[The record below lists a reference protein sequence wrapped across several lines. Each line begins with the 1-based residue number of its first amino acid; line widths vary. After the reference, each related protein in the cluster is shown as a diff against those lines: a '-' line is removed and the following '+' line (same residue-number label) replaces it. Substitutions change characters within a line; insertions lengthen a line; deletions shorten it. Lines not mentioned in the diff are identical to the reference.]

1 MAFDHLWTLLFAWI
15 YLPWLCRS
23 TSLPDALDHPGEF
36 NRVVSPTVFASLEE
50 LARVVDVSYCVG
62 NTGIQKPFEC
72 LSHCAE
78 LRGFELIASWNT
90 GPLLSDSCGYVALSH
105 APSSKRI
112 VVAFRGTYSVANTIV
127 DLSAYPQAY
136 VPYDAGD
143 GRGGGEQPPRC
154 RNCTV
159 HAGFMTSWQNTRATV
174 LRHVAAA
181 REQFPEYELVL
192 VGHSLGGA
200 VAALA
205 GLEMRL
211 RGWDPQVTTFGE
223 PKVGNG
229 DFVRFLDA
237 AFGFH
242 DDADE
247 RGSDDRRWRFRR
259 VTHARDPV
267 PLLPLAK
274 WGYEMHAG
282 EMFISKVDLSPSPS
296 DVALCK
302 GRNDS
307 RCISGS
313 QAAQEFALR
322 EVRSLLM
329 EGQRQPD
336 WWYPAGQA
344 VLRPPTPGS
353 QQHQEPQQSRFHWPW
368 DRVPVRYR
376 LWELFFA
383 HRDYFWRLG
392 LCVPGGDP
400 TGKG

>member
-1 MAFDHLWTLLFAWI
+1 MAFDHFLTLFLALAYFP
-15 YLPWLCRS
+15 YLCRS
-23 TSLPDALDHPGEF
+23 SLLLPETKETPAHDEPAGFD
-36 NRVVSPTVFASLEE
+36 RVVSPTVFAALEE
-50 LARVVDVSYCVG
+50 LARIVDVSYCVG
-62 NTGIQKPFEC
+62 STGIQKPFEC
-72 LSHCAE
+72 LSHCDE

-105 APSSKRI
+105 PPSPKRI

-127 DLSAYPQAY
+127 DLSAYPQVY
-136 VPYDAGD
+136 VPYDVED
-143 GRGGGEQPPRC
+143 GPGGEQPARC

-159 HAGFMTSWQNTRATV
+159 HAGFMTSWRNTRATV

-181 REQFPEYELVL
+181 REQFPGYKLVL

-211 RGWDPQVTTFGE
+211 RGWDPHVTTFGE

-237 AFGFH
+237 TFGFL
-242 DDADE
+242 DADP
-247 RGSDDRRWRFRR
+247 GSDDRRWRFRR
-259 VTHARDPV
+259 VTHVHDPV
-267 PLLPLAK
+267 PLLPLAE
-274 WGYEMHAG
+274 WGYEMHSG
-282 EMFISKVDLSPSPS
+282 EIFISKVRLSPSAS
-296 DVALCK
+296 DVSLCK

-313 QAAQEFALR
+313 RDAQEFALR
-322 EVRSLLM
+322 EVRSLLTDS
-329 EGQRQPD
+329 RRPPD
-336 WWYPAGQA
+336 WTN
-344 VLRPPTPGS
+344 PPVAPPS
-353 QQHQEPQQSRFHWPW
+353 FHEQQQSPLHWPW
-368 DRVPVRYR
+368 DRIPVRYR

-400 TGKG
+400 TGKE

>member
-1 MAFDHLWTLLFAWI
+1 M
-15 YLPWLCRS
+15 
-23 TSLPDALDHPGEF
+23 
-36 NRVVSPTVFASLEE
+36 
-50 LARVVDVSYCVG
+50 
-62 NTGIQKPFEC
+62 
-72 LSHCAE
+72 
-78 LRGFELIASWNT
+78 
-90 GPLLSDSCGYVALSH
+90 
-105 APSSKRI
+105 
-112 VVAFRGTYSVANTIV
+112 VAFRGTYSVANTIV

-136 VPYDAGD
+136 VPYNAGD
-143 GRGGGEQPPRC
+143 GPGGGEQPPRC

-223 PKVGNG
+223 PRVGNG

-247 RGSDDRRWRFRR
+247 RGSDDRRWTFRR

-282 EMFISKVDLSPSPS
+282 EMFISKVNLSPSPS
-296 DVALCK
+296 DVVLCK

-313 QAAQEFALR
+313 PAAQESALR

-336 WWYPAGQA
+336 WVYPAGQA
-344 VLRPPTPGS
+344 VLKPPTSGS
-353 QQHQEPQQSRFHWPW
+353 QQHQQPQQSRFHWPW
-368 DRVPVRYR
+368 DRVPANYR